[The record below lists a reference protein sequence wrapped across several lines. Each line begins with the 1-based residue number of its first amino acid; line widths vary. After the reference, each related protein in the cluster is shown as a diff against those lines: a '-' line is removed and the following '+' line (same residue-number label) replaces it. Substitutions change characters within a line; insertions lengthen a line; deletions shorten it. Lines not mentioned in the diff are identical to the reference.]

1 MKVTDNLENYE
12 VPSRFKL
19 DLEGEERFAE
29 AIAEIIPEL
38 EKRVKSKLQTR
49 KYFKQHLR
57 YSSNVI
63 DYLAQPDTPKDR
75 YEFGESY
82 VPYDDEYTWD
92 SNLLQPALLSV
103 LSVERLKYGY
113 IVNLLEE
120 DIYERSTPPK
130 MFPNYVPDKLI
141 KYAQQFD
148 IESIMEEA
156 QAIIDIR
163 KRIEYLQ
170 IKKTEL
176 QISDILS
183 PDDIEDWGLDYGAKI
198 DALIKLEEKRLDLYS
213 YGQLALGKS
222 TSEQNDSRTAAD
234 TFAKACKYDFS
245 MELAY
250 HQLLQLMLRITDDS
264 STTISPDV
272 FHETFEII
280 DNEFSKYTESIN
292 LYEEDNIESIFICLD
307 HWHDEFKEFADNIY
321 SKCEET
327 LRPISRKKID
337 IEASEIKKK
346 KAHSLSMFIL
356 ERSIWNVS
364 GYKAD
369 IMYNHR
375 YVQQVYYNIN
385 GWSYDD
391 LIETMDQ
398 MEDKYG
404 KGKEKAILFNRDANI
419 EAFYEEMVDVVR
431 SAFIEMSHEAD
442 TMPDDERLETFK
454 AWVRGSFEHDLPMYI
469 ELAKREEDI
478 TSSLYHE
485 AEAWIETTIFCIT
498 QVFMAAEMRIAQDE
512 ELSGLIDY
520 GYFQDTANELLTT
533 LKEEAIANYKSATGD
548 FTIDNKL
555 NDLGEIDAD
564 DRELS
569 IPPFDENLLGHD
581 FITEDDLGL
590 RDVEEPQSEL
600 NGEVAQDIS
609 GNAPLIAIISEK
621 DLPEKKSER
630 ESLLS
635 HILLTEKK
643 EDVVTYLK
651 EHLDSKR
658 PTDSVALLVAAREL
672 GITDFIPQAD
682 AVKLFGNIA
691 SRSTFNTY
699 YRGSRD
705 VSQTS
710 KEAYKQALTLQFLSA
725 KSGTE

>member
-57 YSSNVI
+57 YTSNVI

-92 SNLLQPALLSV
+92 SDLLQPALLSV

-130 MFPNYVPDKLI
+130 MFPNYVPDNLI
-141 KYAQQFD
+141 KFAQQFD
-148 IESIMEEA
+148 IDSIREEV
-156 QAIIDIR
+156 QAIPDIR
-163 KRIEYLQ
+163 KRIEHLQ
-170 IKKTEL
+170 IKKTDL
-176 QISDILS
+176 QVSDLLS
-183 PDDIEDWGLDYGAKI
+183 PSEMDDWGPEYEAKI
-198 DALIKLEEKRLDLYS
+198 DALIKLEEKRLELYPH
-213 YGQLALGKS
+213 GQGVVIQSEPEQSESKLS
-222 TSEQNDSRTAAD
+222 TGTLE
-234 TFAKACKYDFS
+234 KAYRYDFS

-264 STTISPDV
+264 ATTISRDV
-272 FHETFEII
+272 FRETFEII
-280 DNEFSKYTESIN
+280 DNEFSKYTESIS
-292 LYEEDNIESIFICLD
+292 LYEEDSIEMIFACLD
-307 HWHDEFKEFADNIY
+307 HWYDVFKEFADSIY

-327 LRPISRKKID
+327 LNPVSRKKKD
-337 IEASEIKKK
+337 VEAAEIKQK
-346 KAHSLSMFIL
+346 KAHNLSMFIL

-364 GYKAD
+364 GYKAE

-385 GWSYDD
+385 GLAYDD
-391 LIETMDQ
+391 LIEIMDH
-398 MEDKYG
+398 MEGKFG
-404 KGKEKAILFNRDANI
+404 KGKEKAILFDRDANI
-419 EAFYEEMVDVVR
+419 VAFYEEMVDVVR
-431 SAFIEMSHEAD
+431 RAFIELFHEAD
-442 TMPDDERLETFK
+442 TMSDDERMETFK
-454 AWVRGSFEHDLPMYI
+454 AWVRGNFEYDLPMYI
-469 ELAKREEDI
+469 DLAKREKDI
-478 TSSLYHE
+478 SLSVYHE
-485 AEAWIETTIFCIT
+485 AEAWIETTIYCIT

-512 ELSGLIDY
+512 ELSELIDY
-520 GYFQDTANELLTT
+520 GYFQETAHELLST
-533 LKEEAIANYKSATGD
+533 LKEEAIANFKSTTGD
-548 FTIDNKL
+548 ITVDDKL
-555 NDLGEIDAD
+555 NDLGEIDAG

-590 RDVEEPQSEL
+590 RDVEEPQPEL